1 MRFNAIFK
9 NFHSD
14 IGIDLGTSNTL
25 IYIKGKGIVVN
36 EPSVVAIN
44 TRTDQI
50 LAIGEDAKKMVGK
63 TPGHIITSKPLVEG
77 IISDFEVAEQ
87 MLKYFINKFISSKL
101 GFIIN
106 KPRIVIGI
114 PLDVTE
120 VEKKA
125 VEDAALSAGAKEVFL
140 VEEPMA
146 AAIGARLPVQES
158 TGNMIVD
165 IGGGTTQIAVISLSG
180 IVAWKS
186 LRLAGDTLNKNIIQY
201 IRENFNLL
209 IGDATAEKIKLA
221 IGSVFPG
228 DRPVEMAVSG
238 RDLINGL
245 PKEIVITDGEVREA
259 IARSVK
265 TIVSNI
271 KSTIEATPPE
281 LVADIYKRGIVLAG
295 GGALLRGLDA
305 LVRQET
311 RIPVAVIDD
320 PLTCVVRG
328 TGLILEDVENLK
340 DVLLPSTR

>member
-1 MRFNAIFK
+1 MFKGIFK
-9 NFHSD
+9 NMRPD
-14 IGIDLGTSNTL
+14 VGIDLGTSNTL
-25 IYIKGKGIVVN
+25 VYIKGKGIVVN

-44 TRTDQI
+44 TRTDQV

-77 IISDFEVAEQ
+77 VISDFEVAEQ
-87 MLKYFINKFISSKL
+87 MLKYFINKFITNKL
-101 GFIIN
+101 GVLSA

-120 VEKKA
+120 VERKA
-125 VEDAALSAGAKEVFL
+125 VEDAALGAGAREVFL

-158 TGNMIVD
+158 TGSMIVD

-186 LRLAGDTLNKNIIQY
+186 LRVAGDTLNKNIIQY

-209 IGDATAEKIKLA
+209 IGDTTAEKVKLA

-245 PKEIVITDGEVREA
+245 PKEITITDGEVREA
-259 IARSVK
+259 IARSVR

-271 KSTIEATPPE
+271 KSTIESTPPE
-281 LVADIYKRGIVLAG
+281 LVADIYKRGIVLSG

-328 TGLILEDVENLK
+328 AGLVLEDLDNLK

>member
-1 MRFNAIFK
+1 MLKNIFK
-9 NFHSD
+9 NIRPD

-25 IYIKGKGIVVN
+25 VYIKGKGIVVN

-44 TRTDQI
+44 TRTDEV
-50 LAIGEDAKKMVGK
+50 LAIGEDAKRMIGK

-77 IISDFEVAEQ
+77 VISDFEVAEQ
-87 MLKYFINKFISSKL
+87 MLKYFINKFIANKIGILSA
-101 GFIIN
+101 
-106 KPRIVIGI
+106 KPRIVISI

-120 VEKKA
+120 VERKA
-125 VEDAALSAGAKEVFL
+125 VEDAALGAGAREVFL
-140 VEEPMA
+140 AEEPML

-186 LRLAGDTLNKNIIQY
+186 LRIAGDTLNKNIIQY

-209 IGDATAEKIKLA
+209 VGDATAEKIKLS
-221 IGSVFPG
+221 IGSVFAA
-228 DRPVEMAVSG
+228 DQPVEMAVSG

-245 PKEIVITDGEVREA
+245 PKEIVITDSEIREA
-259 IARSVK
+259 IARSVR

-271 KSTIEATPPE
+271 KSTIESTPPE
-281 LVADIYKRGIVLAG
+281 LVADIYRRGIVLSG

-305 LVRQET
+305 LVRQEA

-328 TGLILEDVENLK
+328 AGLVLEDLDNLK
-340 DVLLPSTR
+340 DVLLPSTH